1 VLFRKESGR
10 RSGYHLLICLCV
22 IVLTSGC
29 VRPVKT
35 ALPTLLPTGYLPT
48 AIALT
53 LEASGVGL
61 ATVPPR
67 HNPTTIASSMI
78 PSETPEAQNT
88 PAPTFTLAF
97 PPTLEITTEANPITP
112 TQEITVPL
120 PTLTEE
126 LTPVV
131 QVLPTLATPAPEIP
145 NAKIQIYQLGDR
157 SLVTSPIDVSIRLTS
172 QYGKIVRIELWGEDG
187 RLLSRYMRT
196 FDTVPW
202 KSARVGVPLEFEIS
216 GAAEEGRLV
225 INVEDPYGR
234 LIDVNSVNLILLS
247 EGVTELNP
255 PTAML
260 QKIIIQDPAPQA
272 LIQGGK
278 LIVSG
283 RALPNL
289 DQPLKLM
296 LVSEDGKVLGQRLA
310 KVEFTEPGNYGT
322 FVAEVPYTVTG
333 LTPALLIVYEDGGQI
348 SQIAHLASLQVILAP

>member
-1 VLFRKESGR
+1 VHFRKDSGSLSR
-10 RSGYHLLICLCV
+10 YTLLICLWV
-22 IVLTSGC
+22 ISLASGC

-35 ALPTLLPTGYLPT
+35 AMPTLLPTEYLPT

-61 ATVPPR
+61 ATIPPR
-67 HNPTTIASSMI
+67 LSPTATASSI
-78 PSETPEAQNT
+78 TPSETPIAQDN
-88 PAPTFTLAF
+88 PAPTFTLTL
-97 PPTLEITTEANPITP
+97 PPTIEITAPADPITT
-112 TQEITVPL
+112 TQPITIPL
-120 PTLTEE
+120 STPSEATA
-126 LTPVV
+126 PVV
-131 QVLPTLATPAPEIP
+131 HVMPPSATPAPEIP
-145 NAKIQIYQLGDR
+145 NAKIQIYQLGER

-202 KSARVGVPLEFEIS
+202 KSARIGFELEFEIS
-216 GAAEEGRLV
+216 GVAEEGRLV
-225 INVEDPYGR
+225 INVEDPFGR

-247 EGVTELNP
+247 EGVTDLNP

-296 LVSEDGKVLGQRLA
+296 LISEEGKVLGQRLA
-310 KVEFTEPGNYGT
+310 KVEFPEPGNYGT

-333 LTPALLIVYEDGGQI
+333 LTPALLIVYEDGGKI
-348 SQIAHLASLQVILAP
+348 SQIAHLASLPVILAP

>member
-1 VLFRKESGR
+1 
-10 RSGYHLLICLCV
+10 
-22 IVLTSGC
+22 

-35 ALPTLLPTGYLPT
+35 ALPTLLPTEYLPT
-48 AIALT
+48 AISLT
-53 LEASGVGL
+53 LEASGVGH
-61 ATVPPR
+61 ATVPLR
-67 HNPTTIASSMI
+67 RSPTAASSSVI
-78 PSETPEAQNT
+78 PSETAETQDT
-88 PAPTFTLAF
+88 PTSTFTLTP
-97 PPTLEITTEANPITP
+97 PPTLEVITPANPITTTQVMTIPLTAP
-112 TQEITVPL
+112 TETPAPVLQLL
-120 PTLTEE
+120 P
-126 LTPVV
+126 PS
-131 QVLPTLATPAPEIP
+131 ATPAPAIP
-145 NAKIQIYQLGDR
+145 DAKIQIYQLGER
-157 SLVTSPIDVSIRLTS
+157 SLVTSPINVSIRLTS
-172 QYGKIVRIELWGEDG
+172 QYGKIVRIELYGEDG
-187 RLLSRYMRT
+187 RLLSRYMKT

-202 KSARVGVPLEFEIS
+202 KSARIGFEMDFEIS

-225 INVEDPYGR
+225 INVEDPFGR

-247 EGVTELNP
+247 KGVTDLNP

-260 QKIIIQDPAPQA
+260 QKIIIHEPAPQA

-296 LVSEDGKVLGQRLA
+296 VVSEEGKVLGQRLA

-333 LTPALLIVYEDGGQI
+333 LTPALLIVYEDGGKI